1 MSIRIHGLLNKMRSK
16 VMHFCEVIIE
26 PEPRAMSNK
35 ASGPH
40 HPSVLFYRSRVMT
53 NRGNRFIYFGK
64 GLNL

>member
-35 ASGPH
+35 ASGSH
-40 HPSVLFYRSRVMT
+40 HPNVLFYRSSVLT
-53 NRGNRFIYFGK
+53 NRKEIYFFGK
-64 GLNL
+64 RT

>member
-35 ASGPH
+35 ASGSH
-40 HPSVLFYRSRVMT
+40 HPNVLFYRSSVLT
-53 NRGNRFIYFGK
+53 NRERN
-64 GLNL
+64 